1 MSLRKLLRSFYHALL
16 NLRPRRVTKAT
27 VVSVCQPDLLRNKYA
42 LITGGTSGIGLAI
55 ARAFLESGASV
66 VIAARRK
73 DKLEDSVKELCLC
86 LHSGQ
91 SIKAVCLDCSN
102 PQSFSEAIDQAEKEI
117 GCTCFDI
124 LKRTIRR

>member
-66 VIAARRK
+66 VIAARMEPCFNPTLSRRFSSLKGLRPALSIIGNPLLK
-73 DKLEDSVKELCLC
+73 DNT
-86 LHSGQ
+86 G
-91 SIKAVCLDCSN
+91 
-102 PQSFSEAIDQAEKEI
+102 
-117 GCTCFDI
+117 
-124 LKRTIRR
+124 